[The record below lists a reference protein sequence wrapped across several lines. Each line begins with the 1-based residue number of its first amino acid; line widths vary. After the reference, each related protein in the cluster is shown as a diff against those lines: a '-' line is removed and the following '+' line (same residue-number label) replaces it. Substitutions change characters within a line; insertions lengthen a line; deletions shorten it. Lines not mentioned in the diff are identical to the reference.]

1 MNYKSYLLENNIDLL
16 KNNLVLFYGENLGLK
31 NDLKDKIK
39 HNNKDASFIN
49 FDQEDILKDKEQFF
63 TEILNLSLFNEKKII
78 FINQANDKFIDTIK
92 EIETKITNQKLFLF
106 CEILEKR
113 SKLRNYFEKNENLGI
128 VPCYSDNEISIKK
141 IILERLKGFTGL
153 TTQNLNIII
162 DNCELNRAKLKNE
175 LDKIIIFFEKK
186 KIEEEKLKKLLNIK
200 VNEDFNILKDEALVG
215 NRVKTNRLLGDTII
229 QPEKNIFY
237 LSLINQRLTKLSEVA
252 YLPDNSSIEN
262 TINNIKPPIFWKDKP
277 MFVAQ
282 SKKWNLNKIKSILS
296 KTCGIE
302 LQIKSNSSIDQSLL
316 MKKLLVDICV
326 LANS

>member
-31 NDLKDKIK
+31 NDLKNKIK

-49 FDQEDILKDKEQFF
+49 FDQEDVLKDKEQFF

-215 NRVKTNRLLGDTII
+215 NRVKTNRLLG
-229 QPEKNIFY
+229 NF
-237 LSLINQRLTKLSEVA
+237 R
-252 YLPDNSSIEN
+252 
-262 TINNIKPPIFWKDKP
+262 
-277 MFVAQ
+277 
-282 SKKWNLNKIKSILS
+282 
-296 KTCGIE
+296 
-302 LQIKSNSSIDQSLL
+302 
-316 MKKLLVDICV
+316 
-326 LANS
+326 

>member
-31 NDLKDKIK
+31 NDLKNKIK

-49 FDQEDILKDKEQFF
+49 FDQEDVLKDKEQFF

-92 EIETKITNQKLFLF
+92 EIESKIINQKLFLF

-186 KIEEEKLKKLLNIK
+186 KIEEEKLKKILNIK
-200 VNEDFNILKDEALVG
+200 VNENFNTLKDEALVG
-215 NRVKTNRLLGDTII
+215 NRDKTNRLLGDTII

-252 YLPDNSSIEN
+252 YLTDNSSIEN
-262 TINNIKPPIFWKDKP
+262 AINNIKPPIFWKDKP
-277 MFVAQ
+277 MFATQ
-282 SKKWNLNKIKSILS
+282 SKKWNLNKIKSILG
-296 KTCGIE
+296 KTYDIE

>member
-31 NDLKDKIK
+31 NDLKNKIK

-92 EIETKITNQKLFLF
+92 EIESKIINQKLFLF
-106 CEILEKR
+106 CEILEKK
-113 SKLRNYFEKNENLGI
+113 SKLRNYFEKSENLGI

-186 KIEEEKLKKLLNIK
+186 KIEEEKLKKILNIK
-200 VNEDFNILKDEALVG
+200 VNENFNTLKDEALVG
-215 NRVKTNRLLGDTII
+215 NRDKTNRLLGDTII

-252 YLPDNSSIEN
+252 YLTDNSSIEN
-262 TINNIKPPIFWKDKP
+262 AINNIKPPIFWKDKP
-277 MFVAQ
+277 MFATQ
-282 SKKWNLNKIKSILS
+282 SKKWNLNKIKSILG
-296 KTCGIE
+296 KTYDIE